1 MKLFVGVLLSVIVA
15 IQGAAIDGLNEPI
28 ERHLIVPDSLF
39 ISAWDYQGRLT
50 TLQQDINEQLTA
62 IRTAVSAVLKT
73 SSNETLGQIDNNA
86 IQLLAQDEPAR
97 TQIFAM
103 TPPTACGNNLKI
115 LINAITEFTGFGSSN
130 CVATYDRNVQGVLK
144 TAYAQLQKY
153 EASFGDAQQIVVR
166 SFIGINVFTA
176 PEQIEARFSVAY
188 TQRVNEWNA
197 IRPDVENFLRTLG
210 TNIAV
215 FNTVLGECFKGI
227 QDTVNP
233 RYAELQAAIPTCE
246 TFNTTPDPFAIFRP

>member
-15 IQGAAIDGLNEPI
+15 IQGASIDGLSEPI
-28 ERHLIVPDSLF
+28 SPHLIVPDSLF
-39 ISAWDYQGRLT
+39 VSAWDYQGRLT

-62 IRTAVSAVLKT
+62 IRTAVSTVLKT

-86 IQLLAQDEPAR
+86 MKLLAQDDPAR
-97 TQIFAM
+97 TDIFAL
-103 TPPTACGNNLKI
+103 PTSICVNNLKI
-115 LINAITEFTGFGSSN
+115 LLNSITEFTGFGSSN
-130 CVATYDRNVQGVLK
+130 CVAAYDKNVQGVLQ

-176 PEQIEARFSVAY
+176 PEQIEARFSLHY

-197 IRPDVENFLRTLG
+197 IKPDVENFLRTLG

-227 QDTVNP
+227 QDRVNP
-233 RYAELQAAIPTCE
+233 RYAELQADIATCH